1 LNLNQGR
8 PLKKNDDH
16 LAQIQELLGKMPY
29 SLTQSGKFAT
39 NFFNRKGELRYIK
52 NLKFWPLKDVF
63 MEKYKFSEKN
73 AQEVADFLL
82 PMLRMI
88 PNERAKASTMLNHA
102 WMKTIDINDIT
113 TCFH

>member
-1 LNLNQGR
+1 
-8 PLKKNDDH
+8 LKKNDDH

-63 MEKYKFSEKN
+63 MEKYKFSEKKC
-73 AQEVADFLL
+73 
-82 PMLRMI
+82 PR
-88 PNERAKASTMLNHA
+88 SG
-102 WMKTIDINDIT
+102 
-113 TCFH
+113 